1 MSCCMLNM
9 QQAADESFLWRVS
22 LLYGS
27 SVLEAETNMAE
38 QIKEITHW
46 GNKYVKDIL
55 CAARVLQPSAESY

>member
-9 QQAADESFLWRVS
+9 QQAADESFRWKVS
-22 LLYGS
+22 LLYCS
-27 SVLEAETNMAE
+27 YVLEAETNMAE

-55 CAARVLQPSAESY
+55 CAARVLQP

>member
-1 MSCCMLNM
+1 M
-9 QQAADESFLWRVS
+9 
-22 LLYGS
+22 YGS

-46 GNKYVKDIL
+46 RNKYVKDIL